1 MGHTTPQNVIDL
13 SDHRPLDPIL
23 RVGDVVDFFNR
34 EDHRDIFDFIAD
46 ALDLEDDEE
55 LESVTG
61 IITRIDTVF
70 PDNHPVAP
78 GQSASVTFQIPI
90 GESWHNVENISIL
103 HLARLVNETKTLRS
117 GQ

>member
-1 MGHTTPQNVIDL
+1 MGKTTAQNIIDL
-13 SDHRPLDPIL
+13 SSHRPLDPIL

-34 EDHRDIFDFIAD
+34 EEHVDVFDFLASS
-46 ALDLEDDEE
+46 LDLEDDEE

-78 GQSASVTFQIPI
+78 SQAATVTLQIPI
-90 GESWHNVENISIL
+90 GEGWHSVENIPLL
-103 HLARLVNETKTLRS
+103 HLARLVNETKSLRS
-117 GQ
+117 SQ